1 MSVGVDCLKK
11 ATATP
16 SSASTHPVARTA
28 MGALPPLYVPYTCIF
43 HVYCFNQQLIS
54 TYMHRIWKATG
65 LTLEHQLGSIRPNRK
80 FRRLSRFCSQIF
92 LAVFL

>member
-43 HVYCFNQQLIS
+43 SMSIALI
-54 TYMHRIWKATG
+54 
-65 LTLEHQLGSIRPNRK
+65 NN
-80 FRRLSRFCSQIF
+80 
-92 LAVFL
+92 